1 MEEEIFSLS
10 EVLNAVSRTI
20 QRNLAGPYWTCA
32 EIAEISYRGH
42 CYLTLAETDASGRII
57 AKCRATIWK
66 NTFDSLSVKFFQ
78 QTGLQ
83 LCSGMRVQVLAAPNF
98 HSEFGFSLNI
108 VGIEPRY
115 TLGEIALRRQ
125 ETINRLAQEGIIENN
140 KKLRL
145 SIVPQKIAVISSA
158 SAAGYQDF
166 INQLTNNPLEYKFY
180 TALYPALMQGE
191 KSPQSVIEALLQIKN
206 DVETHGRAS
215 QNGHACQDGRAS
227 QNGRACQ
234 NKHACQDGA
243 IFDAVVI
250 IRGGGSEMDLKAFD
264 DYAVAREVALF
275 PLPVLAGIGHTKDTS
290 VVDIVAN
297 MELKT
302 PTAVADYLIH
312 AIDSAWKNV
321 EDCSQRLSA
330 YATSTL
336 DKEKQTLTQ
345 ITEFLSAKAKTATDI
360 EKQKIDSSAY
370 RLQISAKRLANDTL
384 RAITSKQDSISKAVR
399 FSISKKLSIFD
410 LLEQKIKSISPEEA
424 FKRGYSLTLKD
435 GKPISIST
443 LKNGDKIETI
453 CSDGR
458 ITSTVDEIAGL

>member
-10 EVLNAVSRTI
+10 EVLNAVSRAI

-83 LCSGMRVQVLAAPNF
+83 LCSGMRVQVLAVPNF

-166 INQLTNNPLEYKFY
+166 INQLTNNPLGYKFY

-215 QNGHACQDGRAS
+215 QN
-227 QNGRACQ
+227 
-234 NKHACQDGA
+234 KHACQNGA

-297 MELKT
+297 LELKT

-370 RLQISAKRLANDTL
+370 RLQISAKRLATDTM
-384 RAITSKQDSISKAVR
+384 RIITSKQESISRAVR
-399 FSISKKLSIFD
+399 FSISKKLSNFD

-458 ITSTVDEIAGL
+458 ITSTVDEIACL

>member
-10 EVLNAVSRTI
+10 EVLNAVSRAI

-166 INQLTNNPLEYKFY
+166 INQLTNNPLGYKFY

-191 KSPQSVIEALLQIKN
+191 KSPQSVIDALLQIKN

-215 QNGHACQDGRAS
+215 QNGHACQNGRAS
-227 QNGRACQ
+227 QN
-234 NKHACQDGA
+234 KHSSQDGA

-321 EDCSQRLSA
+321 EDCSQRLFA
-330 YATSTL
+330 YAASTL
-336 DKEKQTLTQ
+336 DKEKQILTQ

-384 RAITSKQDSISKAVR
+384 RTITSKQDSISKAVR
-399 FSISKKLSIFD
+399 FSISKKLSNFD

>member
-66 NTFDSLSVKFFQ
+66 NTFDLLSVKFFQ

-145 SIVPQKIAVISSA
+145 SIVPQRIAVISSA

-166 INQLTNNPLEYKFY
+166 INQLTNNPLGYKFY

-191 KSPQSVIEALLQIKN
+191 KSPQSVIDALLQIKN
-206 DVETHGRAS
+206 DVETHGHAS
-215 QNGHACQDGRAS
+215 QNKR
-227 QNGRACQ
+227 
-234 NKHACQDGA
+234 ACQDGA

-312 AIDSAWKNV
+312 TIDSAWKNV
-321 EDCSQRLSA
+321 EDCSQRLFA
-330 YATSTL
+330 YAASTL

-370 RLQISAKRLANDTL
+370 RLQISAKRLATDTM
-384 RAITSKQDSISKAVR
+384 RIITSKQESISRAVR
-399 FSISKKLSIFD
+399 FSISKKLSNFD

>member
-10 EVLNAVSRTI
+10 EVLNAVSRAI

-66 NTFDSLSVKFFQ
+66 NIFDFLSAKFFQ

-140 KKLRL
+140 KKLQL
-145 SIVPQKIAVISSA
+145 SIVPQRIAVISSA

-166 INQLTNNPLEYKFY
+166 INQLTNNPLGYKFY

-215 QNGHACQDGRAS
+215 QNGHAS
-227 QNGRACQ
+227 Q

-297 MELKT
+297 LELKT

-312 AIDSAWKNV
+312 TIDSAWKNV
-321 EDCSQRLSA
+321 EDCSQRLFA
-330 YATSTL
+330 YAASTL
-336 DKEKQTLTQ
+336 DNEKQTLTQ

-360 EKQKIDSSAY
+360 EKQKIDSCAY

-384 RAITSKQDSISKAVR
+384 RIITSKQESISRAVR
-399 FSISKKLSIFD
+399 FTISKKLSNFD

-435 GKPISIST
+435 GKPISVST

-458 ITSTVDEIAGL
+458 IRSTVDEIAGL

>member
-1 MEEEIFSLS
+1 MEEEVFSLS

-20 QRNLAGPYWTCA
+20 QRSLAGPYWICA

-66 NTFDSLSVKFFQ
+66 NVFDTLSIKFFQ

-83 LCSGMRVQVLAAPNF
+83 LASGMRVQVLASPSF

-140 KKLRL
+140 KRLRL
-145 SIVPQKIAVISSA
+145 SLVPQKIAVISSA

-166 INQLTNNPLEYKFY
+166 VNQLTNNPLGYKFY

-191 KSPQSVIEALLQIKN
+191 KSPQSVIEALLQIKEDAAKF
-206 DVETHGRAS
+206 DV
-215 QNGHACQDGRAS
+215 
-227 QNGRACQ
+227 
-234 NKHACQDGA
+234 
-243 IFDAVVI
+243 VVI

-264 DYAVAREVALF
+264 DYAVAREVAMF

-290 VVDIVAN
+290 VVDIVAHL
-297 MELKT
+297 ELKT
-302 PTAVADYLIH
+302 PTAVADFLIH
-312 AIDSAWKNV
+312 TVDAAWKNV
-321 EDCSQRLSA
+321 EDCSQRLFA
-330 YATSTL
+330 YAADTL
-336 DKEKQTLTQ
+336 SNEKQRLTQ
-345 ITEFLSAKAKTATDI
+345 ITEFLSAKAKSATDI
-360 EKQKIDSSAY
+360 EKQKIDSNAL
-370 RLQISAKRLANDTL
+370 RLQISAKRMADDVIRDLS
-384 RAITSKQDSISKAVR
+384 SKQYNISRAVK
-399 FSISKKLSIFD
+399 FTISQKLSEFD

-443 LKNGDKIETI
+443 LKNGDRIETV
-453 CSDGR
+453 CSGGR
-458 ITSTVDEIAGL
+458 ITSTVDEIYH

>member
-20 QRNLAGPYWTCA
+20 QRNLVGPYWTCA

-166 INQLTNNPLEYKFY
+166 INQLTNNPLGYKFY

-191 KSPQSVIEALLQIKN
+191 KSPQSVIDALLQIKN

-227 QNGRACQ
+227 QN
-234 NKHACQDGA
+234 KHACQDEA

-321 EDCSQRLSA
+321 EDCSQRLFA
-330 YATSTL
+330 YAATTL
-336 DKEKQTLTQ
+336 DNEKQFLTQ

-384 RAITSKQDSISKAVR
+384 RTITSKQESISRAVR
-399 FSISKKLSIFD
+399 FSISKKLSNFD

>member
-1 MEEEIFSLS
+1 MEEEVFSLS

-20 QRNLAGPYWTCA
+20 QRSLAGPYWICA

-66 NTFDSLSVKFFQ
+66 NVFDTLSIKFFQ

-83 LCSGMRVQVLAAPNF
+83 LASGMRVQVLAAPSF
-98 HSEFGFSLNI
+98 HAEFGFSLNI

-140 KKLRL
+140 KRL
-145 SIVPQKIAVISSA
+145 SLSLVPQKIAVISSA
-158 SAAGYQDF
+158 SAAGYLDF
-166 INQLTNNPLEYKFY
+166 VNQLTNNPLGYKFY
-180 TALYPALMQGE
+180 TVLYPALMQGE
-191 KSPQSVIEALLQIKN
+191 KSPQSVIDALLQIKN

-215 QNGHACQDGRAS
+215 QNGR
-227 QNGRACQ
+227 
-234 NKHACQDGA
+234 ACQDGA
-243 IFDAVVI
+243 IFDVVVI

-290 VVDIVAN
+290 VVDIVAHL
-297 MELKT
+297 ELKT
-302 PTAVADYLIH
+302 PTAVADFLIH
-312 AIDSAWKNV
+312 TVDAAWKNV
-321 EDCSQRLSA
+321 EDCSQRLFA
-330 YATSTL
+330 YAADTL
-336 DKEKQTLTQ
+336 SNEKQRLTQ
-345 ITEFLSAKAKTATDI
+345 ITEFLSAKAKSATDI
-360 EKQKIDSSAY
+360 EKQKIDSNAL
-370 RLQISAKRLANDTL
+370 RLQISAKRMADDVIRDLS
-384 RAITSKQDSISKAVR
+384 SKQYNISRAVK
-399 FSISKKLSIFD
+399 FTISQKLSEFD

-443 LKNGDKIETI
+443 LKNGDRIETI

-458 ITSTVDEIAGL
+458 IRSTVDEVIGL

>member
-1 MEEEIFSLS
+1 MEEEVFSLS

-20 QRNLAGPYWTCA
+20 QRSLAGPYWICA

-66 NTFDSLSVKFFQ
+66 NVFDTLSIKFFQ

-83 LCSGMRVQVLAAPNF
+83 LASGMRVQVLASPSF

-140 KKLRL
+140 KRLRL
-145 SIVPQKIAVISSA
+145 SLVPQKIAVISSV
-158 SAAGYQDF
+158 SAAGYLDF
-166 INQLTNNPLEYKFY
+166 VNQLTNNPLGYKFY

-191 KSPQSVIEALLQIKN
+191 KSPQSVIEALLQIKEDAAN
-206 DVETHGRAS
+206 FDV
-215 QNGHACQDGRAS
+215 
-227 QNGRACQ
+227 
-234 NKHACQDGA
+234 
-243 IFDAVVI
+243 VVI

-290 VVDIVAN
+290 VVDIVAHL
-297 MELKT
+297 ELKT
-302 PTAVADYLIH
+302 PTAVADFLIH
-312 AIDSAWKNV
+312 TVDAAWKNV
-321 EDCSQRLSA
+321 EDCSQRLFA
-330 YATSTL
+330 YAADTL
-336 DKEKQTLTQ
+336 SNEKQRLTQ
-345 ITEFLSAKAKTATDI
+345 VTEFLSAKAKSATDI
-360 EKQKIDSSAY
+360 EKQKIDSNAL
-370 RLQISAKRLANDTL
+370 RLQISAKRMADDVIRDLS
-384 RAITSKQDSISKAVR
+384 SKQYNISRAVK
-399 FSISKKLSIFD
+399 FTISQKLSEFD

-443 LKNGDKIETI
+443 LKNGDRIETV
-453 CSDGR
+453 CSGGR
-458 ITSTVDEIAGL
+458 ITSIVDEIYH

>member
-166 INQLTNNPLEYKFY
+166 INQLTNNPLGYKFY

-215 QNGHACQDGRAS
+215 QNGRAS
-227 QNGRACQ
+227 
-234 NKHACQDGA
+234 QDGA

-297 MELKT
+297 LELKT

-312 AIDSAWKNV
+312 TIDSAWKNV

-330 YATSTL
+330 YAASTL

-370 RLQISAKRLANDTL
+370 RLQISAKRLANDTM
-384 RAITSKQDSISKAVR
+384 RTITSKQESISRAVR

>member
-1 MEEEIFSLS
+1 MEEEVFSLS

-20 QRNLAGPYWTCA
+20 QRSLAGPYWICA

-66 NTFDSLSVKFFQ
+66 NVFDTLSIKFFQ

-83 LCSGMRVQVLAAPNF
+83 LASGMRVQVLASPSF

-140 KKLRL
+140 KRLRL
-145 SIVPQKIAVISSA
+145 SLVPQKIAVISSV
-158 SAAGYQDF
+158 STAGYQDF
-166 INQLTNNPLEYKFY
+166 VNQLTNNPLGYKFY

-191 KSPQSVIEALLQIKN
+191 KSPQSVIEALLQIKEDAAN
-206 DVETHGRAS
+206 FDV
-215 QNGHACQDGRAS
+215 
-227 QNGRACQ
+227 
-234 NKHACQDGA
+234 
-243 IFDAVVI
+243 VVI

-290 VVDIVAN
+290 VVDIVAHL
-297 MELKT
+297 ELKT
-302 PTAVADYLIH
+302 PTAVADFLIH
-312 AIDSAWKNV
+312 TVDAAWKNV
-321 EDCSQRLSA
+321 EDCSQRLFA
-330 YATSTL
+330 YAADTL
-336 DKEKQTLTQ
+336 SNEKQRLTQ
-345 ITEFLSAKAKTATDI
+345 VTEFLSAKAKSATDI
-360 EKQKIDSSAY
+360 EKQKIDSNAL
-370 RLQISAKRLANDTL
+370 RLQISAKRMADDVIRDLS
-384 RAITSKQDSISKAVR
+384 SKQYNISRAVK
-399 FSISKKLSIFD
+399 FTISQKLSEFD

-443 LKNGDKIETI
+443 LKNGDRIETV
-453 CSDGR
+453 CSGGR
-458 ITSTVDEIAGL
+458 ITSIVDEIYH

>member
-66 NTFDSLSVKFFQ
+66 NTFDLLSVKFFQ

-166 INQLTNNPLEYKFY
+166 INQLTNNPLGYKFY

-191 KSPQSVIEALLQIKN
+191 KSPQSVIDALLQIKN

-215 QNGHACQDGRAS
+215 QNKHACQNGRAS
-227 QNGRACQ
+227 QN
-234 NKHACQDGA
+234 KHTCQDGA

-370 RLQISAKRLANDTL
+370 RLQISAKRLANDTM
-384 RAITSKQDSISKAVR
+384 RTITSKQESISRAVR
-399 FSISKKLSIFD
+399 FSISKKLSNFD

>member
-145 SIVPQKIAVISSA
+145 SIVPQRIAVISSA

-166 INQLTNNPLEYKFY
+166 INQLTNNPLGYKFY

-191 KSPQSVIEALLQIKN
+191 KSPQSVIDALLQIKN

-215 QNGHACQDGRAS
+215 QNGHACQNGRAS
-227 QNGRACQ
+227 QN
-234 NKHACQDGA
+234 KHTCQDGA

-297 MELKT
+297 LELKT

-330 YATSTL
+330 YAASTL

-384 RAITSKQDSISKAVR
+384 RTITSKQDSISKAVR
-399 FSISKKLSIFD
+399 FTISQKLSNFD

>member
-66 NTFDSLSVKFFQ
+66 NTFDSLSAKFFQ

-145 SIVPQKIAVISSA
+145 SIVPQRIAVISSA

-166 INQLTNNPLEYKFY
+166 INQLTNNPLGYKFY

-191 KSPQSVIEALLQIKN
+191 KSPQSVIDALLQIKN

-215 QNGHACQDGRAS
+215 QNGRACQNGRAS
-227 QNGRACQ
+227 QN
-234 NKHACQDGA
+234 KHSSQDGA

-312 AIDSAWKNV
+312 TIDSAWKNV

-330 YATSTL
+330 YAASTL
-336 DKEKQTLTQ
+336 DNEKQSLTQ

-384 RAITSKQDSISKAVR
+384 RTITSKQDSISKAVR
-399 FSISKKLSIFD
+399 FSISKKLSNFD

>member
-10 EVLNAVSRTI
+10 EVLNAVSRAI

-66 NTFDSLSVKFFQ
+66 NTFDLLSVKFFQ

-115 TLGEIALRRQ
+115 TLGAIALRRQ
-125 ETINRLAQEGIIENN
+125 ETLNRLAQEGIIENN
-140 KKLRL
+140 KKLQL
-145 SIVPQKIAVISSA
+145 SIVPQRIAVISSA

-166 INQLTNNPLEYKFY
+166 VNQLTNNPLGYKFY

-191 KSPQSVIEALLQIKN
+191 KSPQSVIDALLQIKN

-215 QNGHACQDGRAS
+215 QNGR
-227 QNGRACQ
+227 
-234 NKHACQDGA
+234 ACQDGA
-243 IFDAVVI
+243 IFDVVVI

-275 PLPVLAGIGHTKDTS
+275 PLPVLAGISGSCKTIFN
-290 VVDIVAN
+290 IV
-297 MELKT
+297 
-302 PTAVADYLIH
+302 YL
-312 AIDSAWKNV
+312 
-321 EDCSQRLSA
+321 
-330 YATSTL
+330 STL
-336 DKEKQTLTQ
+336 
-345 ITEFLSAKAKTATDI
+345 
-360 EKQKIDSSAY
+360 
-370 RLQISAKRLANDTL
+370 
-384 RAITSKQDSISKAVR
+384 
-399 FSISKKLSIFD
+399 
-410 LLEQKIKSISPEEA
+410 
-424 FKRGYSLTLKD
+424 
-435 GKPISIST
+435 
-443 LKNGDKIETI
+443 
-453 CSDGR
+453 
-458 ITSTVDEIAGL
+458 

>member
-1 MEEEIFSLS
+1 MEEEVFSLS

-20 QRNLAGPYWTCA
+20 QRSLAGPYWICA

-66 NTFDSLSVKFFQ
+66 TVFDTLSIKFFQ

-83 LCSGMRVQVLAAPNF
+83 LASGMRVQVLASPSF

-140 KKLRL
+140 KRLRL
-145 SIVPQKIAVISSA
+145 SPVPQKIAVISSA

-166 INQLTNNPLEYKFY
+166 VNQLTNNPLGYKFY

-191 KSPQSVIEALLQIKN
+191 KSPQSVIEALLQIKEDAAN
-206 DVETHGRAS
+206 FDV
-215 QNGHACQDGRAS
+215 
-227 QNGRACQ
+227 
-234 NKHACQDGA
+234 
-243 IFDAVVI
+243 VVI

-290 VVDIVAN
+290 VVDIVAHL
-297 MELKT
+297 ELKT
-302 PTAVADYLIH
+302 PTAVADFLIH
-312 AIDSAWKNV
+312 TVDAAWKNV
-321 EDCSQRLSA
+321 EDCSQRLFA
-330 YATSTL
+330 YAADTL
-336 DKEKQTLTQ
+336 SNEKQRLAQ
-345 ITEFLSAKAKTATDI
+345 ITEFLSAKAKSATDI
-360 EKQKIDSSAY
+360 EKQKIDSNAL
-370 RLQISAKRLANDTL
+370 RLQISAKRMADDVIRDLS
-384 RAITSKQDSISKAVR
+384 SKQYNISRAVK
-399 FSISKKLSIFD
+399 FTISQKLSEFD

-443 LKNGDKIETI
+443 LKNGDRIETV
-453 CSDGR
+453 CSGGR
-458 ITSTVDEIAGL
+458 ITSTVDEIYH

>member
-66 NTFDSLSVKFFQ
+66 NTFDLLSVKFFQ

-145 SIVPQKIAVISSA
+145 SIIPQRIAVISSA

-166 INQLTNNPLEYKFY
+166 INQLTNNPLGYKFY

-206 DVETHGRAS
+206 DVETHG
-215 QNGHACQDGRAS
+215 
-227 QNGRACQ
+227 
-234 NKHACQDGA
+234 HACQDGA

-312 AIDSAWKNV
+312 TIDSAWKNV

-330 YATSTL
+330 YAASTL
-336 DKEKQTLTQ
+336 DKEKQSLTQ
-345 ITEFLSAKAKTATDI
+345 ITEFLSAKAKTATNI

-370 RLQISAKRLANDTL
+370 RLQISAKRLANDTM
-384 RAITSKQDSISKAVR
+384 RIITSKQESISRAVR
-399 FSISKKLSIFD
+399 FSISKKLSNFD

>member
-10 EVLNAVSRTI
+10 EVLNAVSRAI

-166 INQLTNNPLEYKFY
+166 INQLTNNPLGYKFY

-191 KSPQSVIEALLQIKN
+191 KSPQSVIDALLQIKN

-215 QNGHACQDGRAS
+215 QNER
-227 QNGRACQ
+227 
-234 NKHACQDGA
+234 ACQDGA

-297 MELKT
+297 LELKT

-336 DKEKQTLTQ
+336 DNEKQSLTQ

-384 RAITSKQDSISKAVR
+384 RTITSKQDSISRAVR
-399 FSISKKLSIFD
+399 FSISQKLSIFD

>member
-1 MEEEIFSLS
+1 MEEEIFTLS

-20 QRNLAGPYWTCA
+20 QRSLAGPYWICA

-66 NTFDSLSVKFFQ
+66 NTFDILYAKFFQ

-83 LCSGMRVQVLAAPNF
+83 LSSGMRVQVLAAPSF
-98 HSEFGFSLNI
+98 HAEFGFSLNI

-140 KKLRL
+140 KRLRL
-145 SIVPQKIAVISSA
+145 SLVPQKIAVISSA

-166 INQLTNNPLEYKFY
+166 INQLTNNPLGYKFY

-191 KSPQSVIEALLQIKN
+191 KSPQSVIDALLQIKN
-206 DVETHGRAS
+206 DVETHGRAC
-215 QNGHACQDGRAS
+215 QNKHAC
-227 QNGRACQ
+227 QNGRASQ

-312 AIDSAWKNV
+312 TIDSAWKNV
-321 EDCSQRLSA
+321 EDCSQRLFA

-384 RAITSKQDSISKAVR
+384 RTITSKQDSISRAVR
-399 FSISKKLSIFD
+399 FTISQKLSNFD

-458 ITSTVDEIAGL
+458 VTSTVDEIVGL

>member
-10 EVLNAVSRTI
+10 EVLNAVSRAI

-125 ETINRLAQEGIIENN
+125 ETINRLTQEGIIENN

-166 INQLTNNPLEYKFY
+166 INQLTNNPLGYKFY

-206 DVETHGRAS
+206 DVETHVRAS
-215 QNGHACQDGRAS
+215 QNKHAC
-227 QNGRACQ
+227 QNGRASQ

-297 MELKT
+297 LELKT

-384 RAITSKQDSISKAVR
+384 RTITSKQESISRAVR

>member
-10 EVLNAVSRTI
+10 EVLNAVSRAI

-166 INQLTNNPLEYKFY
+166 INQLTNNPLGYKFY

-191 KSPQSVIEALLQIKN
+191 KSPQSVIDALLQIKN

-215 QNGHACQDGRAS
+215 QNGHACQNGRAS
-227 QNGRACQ
+227 Q

-297 MELKT
+297 LELKT

-321 EDCSQRLSA
+321 EDCSQRLFA
-330 YATSTL
+330 YAASTL

-370 RLQISAKRLANDTL
+370 RLQISAKRLATDTL
-384 RAITSKQDSISKAVR
+384 RTITSKQESISRAVR

>member
-1 MEEEIFSLS
+1 MEEEVFSLS

-20 QRNLAGPYWTCA
+20 QRSLAGPYWICA

-66 NTFDSLSVKFFQ
+66 NVFDTLSIKFFQ

-83 LCSGMRVQVLAAPNF
+83 LASGMRVQVLASPSF

-140 KKLRL
+140 KRLRL
-145 SIVPQKIAVISSA
+145 SPVPQKIAVISSA

-166 INQLTNNPLEYKFY
+166 VNQLTNNPLGYKFY

-191 KSPQSVIEALLQIKN
+191 KSPQSVIEALLQIK
-206 DVETHGRAS
+206 E
-215 QNGHACQDGRAS
+215 
-227 QNGRACQ
+227 
-234 NKHACQDGA
+234 DGA
-243 IFDAVVI
+243 IFDVVVI

-264 DYAVAREVALF
+264 DYTVAREVALF

-290 VVDIVAN
+290 VVDIVAHL
-297 MELKT
+297 ELKT
-302 PTAVADYLIH
+302 PTAVADFLIH
-312 AIDSAWKNV
+312 TVDAAWKNV
-321 EDCSQRLSA
+321 EDCSQRLFA
-330 YATSTL
+330 YAADTL
-336 DKEKQTLTQ
+336 SNEKQRLTQ
-345 ITEFLSAKAKTATDI
+345 ITEFLSAKAKSATDI
-360 EKQKIDSSAY
+360 EKQKIDSNAL
-370 RLQISAKRLANDTL
+370 RLQISAKRMADDVIRDLS
-384 RAITSKQDSISKAVR
+384 SKQYNISRAVK
-399 FSISKKLSIFD
+399 FTISQKLSEFD

-443 LKNGDKIETI
+443 LKNGDRIETV
-453 CSDGR
+453 CSGGR
-458 ITSTVDEIAGL
+458 ITSTVDEIYH

>member
-20 QRNLAGPYWTCA
+20 QRSLAGPYWICA

-66 NTFDSLSVKFFQ
+66 NIFDTLSVKFFQ

-83 LCSGMRVQVLAAPNF
+83 LSSGMRVQVLASPNF

-140 KKLRL
+140 KRLRL
-145 SIVPQKIAVISSA
+145 SLIPQKIAVISSS

-166 INQLTNNPLEYKFY
+166 VNQLTNNPLGYKFY

-191 KSPQSVIEALLQIKN
+191 KSPQSVIDALLHIKKDAAN
-206 DVETHGRAS
+206 FDV
-215 QNGHACQDGRAS
+215 
-227 QNGRACQ
+227 
-234 NKHACQDGA
+234 
-243 IFDAVVI
+243 VVI

-297 MELKT
+297 LELKT
-302 PTAVADYLIH
+302 PTAVADFLIH
-312 AIDSAWKNV
+312 TVDSAWKNV
-321 EDCSQRLSA
+321 EDCSQRLFA
-330 YATSTL
+330 YAADTL
-336 DKEKQTLTQ
+336 SDEKQRLTQ
-345 ITEFLSAKAKTATDI
+345 ITEFLSAKAKSATDI
-360 EKQKIDSSAY
+360 EKQKIDSNTF
-370 RLQISAKRLANDTL
+370 RLQISAKRMFENVIRD
-384 RAITSKQDSISKAVR
+384 ITSKQDTFSRAMKFTISQ
-399 FSISKKLSIFD
+399 KLSEFD

-443 LKNGDKIETI
+443 LKNGDRIETI
-453 CSDGR
+453 CSGGR
-458 ITSTVDEIAGL
+458 ITSTVDEIYH

>member
-1 MEEEIFSLS
+1 MEEEVFSLS

-20 QRNLAGPYWTCA
+20 QRSLAGPYWICA

-66 NTFDSLSVKFFQ
+66 NVFDTLSIKFFQ

-83 LCSGMRVQVLAAPNF
+83 LASGIRVQVLASPSF

-140 KKLRL
+140 KRLRL
-145 SIVPQKIAVISSA
+145 SHVPQKIAVISSA

-166 INQLTNNPLEYKFY
+166 VNQLTNNPLGYKFY

-191 KSPQSVIEALLQIKN
+191 KSPQSVIEALLQIKEDAAN
-206 DVETHGRAS
+206 FDV
-215 QNGHACQDGRAS
+215 
-227 QNGRACQ
+227 
-234 NKHACQDGA
+234 
-243 IFDAVVI
+243 VVI

-290 VVDIVAN
+290 VVDIVAHL
-297 MELKT
+297 ELKT
-302 PTAVADYLIH
+302 PTAVADFLIH
-312 AIDSAWKNV
+312 TVDAAWKNV
-321 EDCSQRLSA
+321 EDCSQRLFA
-330 YATSTL
+330 YAADTL
-336 DKEKQTLTQ
+336 SNEKQRLTQ
-345 ITEFLSAKAKTATDI
+345 ITEFLSAKAKSATDI
-360 EKQKIDSSAY
+360 EKQKIDSNAL
-370 RLQISAKRLANDTL
+370 RLQISAKRMTDDVIRDLS
-384 RAITSKQDSISKAVR
+384 SKQYNISRAVK
-399 FSISKKLSIFD
+399 FTISQKLSEFD

-443 LKNGDKIETI
+443 LKNGDRIETV
-453 CSDGR
+453 CSGGR
-458 ITSTVDEIAGL
+458 ITSTVDEIYH